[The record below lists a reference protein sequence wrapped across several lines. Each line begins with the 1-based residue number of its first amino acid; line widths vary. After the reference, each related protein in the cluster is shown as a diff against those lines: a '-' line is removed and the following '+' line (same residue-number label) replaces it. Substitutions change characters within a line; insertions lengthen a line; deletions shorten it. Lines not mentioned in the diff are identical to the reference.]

1 MGNRSGTRCQTK
13 LERRLTEILRGEL
26 ASHGISVRRWKR
38 SNAGEADFELSM
50 IDIPRPRTPYALG
63 VAFHEMG
70 HIHHCRNNGRY
81 RTFPMYSMEYM
92 AETYALEK
100 LKMYGLPIMEYRAY
114 ATKYV
119 LTCLAK
125 YKNGGGDMNEVPA
138 EIRRW
143 AGVRLREWNAAT
155 YVTVRDRNVN
165 KRGDIRVEYR

>member
-81 RTFPMYSMEYM
+81 SHIHNNANGKRMFRNINRCCY
-92 AETYALEK
+92 
-100 LKMYGLPIMEYRAY
+100 YRESY
-114 ATKYV
+114 T
-119 LTCLAK
+119 
-125 YKNGGGDMNEVPA
+125 
-138 EIRRW
+138 
-143 AGVRLREWNAAT
+143 
-155 YVTVRDRNVN
+155 
-165 KRGDIRVEYR
+165 